1 MIRESSKSLAVPV
14 VRVTQ
19 PIGDFYVGAI
29 GSRDLFEITYFDIRK
44 ILIEDGLDTYLGI
57 QRQLNPKRVDEIRQ
71 YVRSADATF
80 PTAVILAV
88 PENCVELSPVEK
100 NGDRFFNMKLSNF
113 PAPESEDERILY
125 RQIARVIDGQHRI
138 AGLEKY
144 PETNF
149 EVNVSIFVGA
159 DIADQAN
166 IFATVNINQNK
177 VNRSLVYDLFEYSK
191 SRSPEKTC
199 HNIAVALDRTEGS
212 PFYKRIKR
220 LGIATE
226 GRYNETLSQATVV
239 QGVLQYICANRIQI
253 LQDRD
258 IGRRG
263 NRWPRVTPQEA
274 EKLVLRPMFV
284 EERDGEI
291 ANLIWEY
298 FSAVQQRWPTAWGN
312 SGRGIMLNKTNGFD
326 ALMRFFRNAYLHV
339 TSPGSPAKKDD
350 FLAIF
355 SRVKLTDDD
364 FNIERYVPGT
374 SGSAKLYRDLRET
387 SGIAY

>member
-1 MIRESSKSLAVPV
+1 MIRESAKSIAVPV

-44 ILIEDGLDTYLGI
+44 ILFEDGLDTYLGI
-57 QRQLNPKRVDEIRQ
+57 QRQLNPKRVEEIRQ

-80 PTAVILAV
+80 PTAVIVAV
-88 PENCVELSPVEK
+88 PESCVELSPIQR
-100 NGDRFFNMKLSNF
+100 NGDRFFEMKLSNF
-113 PAPESEDERILY
+113 PGPDDEEERVLF

-144 PETNF
+144 QDSNF

-166 IFATVNINQNK
+166 IFATVNLNQSK
-177 VNRSLVYDLFEYSK
+177 VNRSLAYDLFEYSK

-212 PFYKRIKR
+212 PFYKKIKR
-220 LGIATE
+220 LGVATE

-239 QGVLQYICANRIQI
+239 QGILQYISANRIQV

-263 NRWPRVTPQEA
+263 NRWPRVTPQQA

-291 ANLIWEY
+291 ANVIWEY
-298 FSAVQQRWPTAWGN
+298 FSAVQERWPRSWAS
-312 SGRGIMLNKTNGFD
+312 SGRGVMLNKTNGFD
-326 ALMRFFRNAYLHV
+326 ALMRFFREAYLHIA
-339 TSPGSPAKKDD
+339 SPGTPVKKVE
-350 FLAIF
+350 FLDVF
-355 SRVKLTDDD
+355 SRINLEDRD
-364 FNIERYVPGT
+364 FNIDRYVPGT
-374 SGSAKLYRDLRET
+374 SGAAKLYRDLRDL
-387 SGIAY
+387 SGIEY